1 MRRMSLVALCLGLT
15 LALAAPALAG
25 FDADAFRKNFV
36 AGLAGRANHPDL
48 TDKNVVVEAAE
59 KAVDFAGTEIY
70 AVKGRLAPDHGQAQ
84 PFLLFVSADGRFYMP
99 DLVELSAGK
108 SVLKAARDRVRSG
121 DLKDFGHVILKGSGK
136 ARVIYVSDPFCPF
149 CRESFAY
156 LMTRTADMA
165 ELRIAHYPL
174 SSHPGADLACAIL
187 DWARTNAP
195 DKLMDYVRFAYTD
208 LAVPHVADRS
218 QENLDKAWNAVAVA
232 FLKRFPELSALG
244 KNGGAIVTRLSE
256 SEHVA
261 AVQSDMARAAD
272 MDIRG
277 TPVIFVNGARV
288 EGFDEERLNTLLK

>member
-1 MRRMSLVALCLGLT
+1 MRRLFLVTLCLGLT

-70 AVKGRLAPDHGQAQ
+70 AVKGRLAPDQGQAQ

-121 DLKDFGHVILKGSGK
+121 DLKDFGHVILKGAGK
-136 ARVIYVSDPFCPF
+136 AQVIYVSDPFCPF

-156 LMTRTADMA
+156 LMARKADMA
-165 ELRIAHYPL
+165 ELRLAHYPL
-174 SSHPGADLACAIL
+174 ASHPGADIACAIL
-187 DWARTNAP
+187 DWARANAP
-195 DKLMDYVRFAYTD
+195 AKLMDYVRFAYTD

-218 QENLDKAWNAVAVA
+218 QENLDKAWNAVAAA

-244 KNGGAIVTRLSE
+244 KDGAAIVTRLRE

-261 AVQSDMARAAD
+261 AVQADMARAAD

-288 EGFDEERLNTLLK
+288 DGFDEERLNTLLK